1 MTVSYQ
7 AEIAEKGYNG
17 WANYETW
24 NVALWIQNDERLYH
38 LARELGNYEA
48 FVDYVTEG
56 FRNSKTPDGVKW
68 NSKKVNQVE
77 IAEMFEELWFLHLY
91 LTHTLI
97 NTHGTQH
104 RHRF

>member
-1 MTVSYQ
+1 
-7 AEIAEKGYNG
+7 
-17 WANYETW
+17 
-24 NVALWIQNDERLYH
+24 
-38 LARELGNYEA
+38 
-48 FVDYVTEG
+48 
-56 FRNSKTPDGVKW
+56 VKW

-77 IAEMFEELWFLHLY
+77 IAEMFGELWFLHLY